1 MAGVSYNGAMTT
13 PGPLDG
19 FIDKWRARWPEWA
32 IAEAFLPAAQRPRA
46 AAWFALL
53 QEFRDA
59 AWSGAEPAPGLA
71 KLAWWQEELR
81 GWSRGARRHPLGEA
95 LQRLEADWESL
106 ARALAALPATRDA
119 HGGRDDVA
127 ALRTWTVGVLACEA
141 DLFSGAEPPP
151 DAVAACVDAQRV
163 ERALARGDL
172 DAALDQQPALDR
184 PAAALTRPRRL
195 HQAVLRERLRLTRA
209 DDPGL
214 RRVPPLRMLWAG
226 WRAARG

>member
-13 PGPLDG
+13 PGALDG

-32 IAEAFLPAAQRPRA
+32 IAEAFLPPAQRPRA

-53 QEFRDA
+53 QECRDA
-59 AWSGAEPAPGLA
+59 AWSGTEPAPGLA

-95 LQRLEADWESL
+95 LQRIDADWDAL
-106 ARALAALPATRDA
+106 GRALAALPATRDA
-119 HGGRDDVA
+119 DAERDDHA
-127 ALRTWTVGVLACEA
+127 ALRTWVAGVLACEA

-151 DAVAACVDAQRV
+151 DAVEACVQAHRV

-184 PAAALTRPRRL
+184 PAVALTRPRRL

-226 WRAARG
+226 WRAARR